1 MEWTALAGAGAAAAL
16 CALVVRQRSPE
27 LAALVSLAACVLL
40 AGRTLPMLETV
51 RDRLADLAQTAQVSR
66 TLLEPVARTVGLS
79 IVTRLSAALCRDAG
93 EGSIAA
99 ALELAGGAAAVVV
112 ALPLLDQ
119 VLSLVGGLL

>member
-1 MEWTALAGAGAAAAL
+1 MLFSEVYGTYYNVLAQLLRKAVDG
-16 CALVVRQRSPE
+16 E
-27 LAALVSLAACVLL
+27 LTRES
-40 AGRTLPMLETV
+40 MLETV